1 MNGLRFTDDDRLL
14 AGKSRDGHRHDDPMI
29 VIAADSAAA
38 SAPSSGYGQLVLFL
52 LCRHTQA
59 GKTIRHGGKTVALLD
74 AQSRR
79 VIETAGALC
88 TGCGYRQHRNHVWNI
103 PAVRF
108 QRLQSQTASFAVF
121 FRRLNDQIRI
131 LADHL
136 SAEPLN
142 DIRSLPVAL
151 NAVTPQTG
159 DLQFRTAGSS
169 RQPERSLGIVS
180 LHRDIRSLVS
190 LISGTRKP
198 YSVSST
204 RTPKSLSICCV
215 SAI

>member
-88 TGCGYRQHRNHVWNI
+88 TGCLEYSRCPL
-103 PAVRF
+103 PAPSVPDRF
-108 QRLQSQTASFAVF
+108 L
-121 FRRLNDQIRI
+121 RRIFP
-131 LADHL
+131 A
-136 SAEPLN
+136 
-142 DIRSLPVAL
+142 
-151 NAVTPQTG
+151 
-159 DLQFRTAGSS
+159 
-169 RQPERSLGIVS
+169 PERS
-180 LHRDIRSLVS
+180 DQD
-190 LISGTRKP
+190 TRGSP
-198 YSVSST
+198 QR
-204 RTPKSLSICCV
+204 RT
-215 SAI
+215 AQ